1 MLTLKQEWMFWG
13 SQTTCFSQN
22 AQIMRFF
29 MVGIYVFQL
38 SLPICTLKKSVLMK
52 DPMYMKTVVLV
63 ITV

>member
-1 MLTLKQEWMFWG
+1 MLTRIQEWMFLG

-22 AQIMRFF
+22 AQIMSFL
-29 MVGIYVFQL
+29 MVGIYVFQF